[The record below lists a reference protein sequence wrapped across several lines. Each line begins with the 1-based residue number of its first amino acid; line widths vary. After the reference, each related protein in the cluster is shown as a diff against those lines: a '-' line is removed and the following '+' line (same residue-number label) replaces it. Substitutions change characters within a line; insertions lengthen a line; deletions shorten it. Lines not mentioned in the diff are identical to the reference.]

1 MKGSSAQ
8 KIRLTSYEDLFGGE
22 GQASGEAV
30 TSVPISQLHS
40 FKGHPFH
47 VLDDAKMQ
55 ETVESVKKYGILV
68 PGIVRPSSA
77 GGYEV
82 VAGHRRWR
90 ACELAGLAEMPVIIR
105 KLDDDESTVIMV
117 DSNIQRE
124 DLLPSEKAKAYR
136 MKYEALKHQGSRE
149 GGRTIEEMGETA
161 GESGKTV
168 QRYIWLSRLSD
179 RLLDMVDRK
188 KIGFMQGLDLSF
200 LSMEEQDW
208 VQNILKNQGIS
219 ISSSQSAKLK
229 EYGRKGELTP
239 ALVGAILTE
248 KKEKVR
254 KITIRNDAV
263 KKYFSDSYS
272 NEEIE
277 RIILELLE
285 GWKER
290 QEADGIS
297 D

>member
-1 MKGSSAQ
+1 MRGSSAQ
-8 KIRLTSYEDLFGGE
+8 KMKLTSYDDLFGGD

-30 TSVPISQLHS
+30 TSVLIRELHP
-40 FKGHPFH
+40 FRGHPFR

-55 ETVESVKKYGILV
+55 ETVESVKKYGVLV
-68 PGIVRPSSA
+68 PGIVRPYA
-77 GGYEV
+77 GGGYEV

-179 RLLDMVDRK
+179 GLLDMVDRK
-188 KIGFMQGLDLSF
+188 KIGFVQGLDISF
-200 LSMEEQDW
+200 L
-208 VQNILKNQGIS
+208 
-219 ISSSQSAKLK
+219 
-229 EYGRKGELTP
+229 
-239 ALVGAILTE
+239 
-248 KKEKVR
+248 
-254 KITIRNDAV
+254 
-263 KKYFSDSYS
+263 
-272 NEEIE
+272 
-277 RIILELLE
+277 
-285 GWKER
+285 
-290 QEADGIS
+290 
-297 D
+297 

>member
-1 MKGSSAQ
+1 MRGSSAQ
-8 KIRLTSYEDLFGGE
+8 KIKLTSYDDLFGGDR
-22 GQASGEAV
+22 QASGEAI
-30 TSVPISQLHS
+30 TSVPISQLHP
-40 FKGHPFH
+40 FQGHPFR
-47 VLDDAKMQ
+47 VSDDAKMQ
-55 ETVESVKKYGILV
+55 ETVDSVKKYGVLV
-68 PGIVRPSSA
+68 PGIVRPCA
-77 GGYEV
+77 EGGYEV

-90 ACELAGLAEMPVIIR
+90 ACELAGLTEMPVIIR
-105 KLDDDESTVIMV
+105 KMDDDESTVIMV

-179 RLLDMVDRK
+179 GLLDMVDRK
-188 KIGFMQGLDLSF
+188 KIGFVQGLNLSF
-200 LSMEEQDW
+200 LSKEEQGW
-208 VQNILKNQGIS
+208 VQEILERRGTGIS
-219 ISSSQSAKLK
+219 TSQSAKLK
-229 EYGRKGELTP
+229 EHGRKGELTP
-239 ALVGAILTE
+239 ALAEDVLTE
-248 KKEKVR
+248 KKEKSR
-254 KITIRNDAV
+254 KITIRKDAV
-263 KKYFSDSYS
+263 RKYFSDDYS

-290 QEADGIS
+290 QEADGVS

>member
-1 MKGSSAQ
+1 MRGSSAQ
-8 KIRLTSYEDLFGGE
+8 KIKLASYDDLFGGD
-22 GQASGEAV
+22 GQALGEAI
-30 TSVPISQLHS
+30 TSVPIKELRP
-40 FKGHPFH
+40 FKGHPFR

-55 ETVESVKKYGILV
+55 ETVESVKKYGVLV
-68 PGIVRPSSA
+68 PGIVRPYA
-77 GGYEV
+77 GGGYEV

-179 RLLDMVDRK
+179 GLLDMVDRK
-188 KIGFMQGLDLSF
+188 KIGFVQGLDISF
-200 LSMEEQDW
+200 LSAEEQGW
-208 VQNILKNQGIS
+208 VQDILERQGAS
-219 ISSSQSAKLK
+219 ISTSQSARLK
-229 EYGRKGELTP
+229 EYGRRGELTL
-239 ALVGAILTE
+239 ALAETVLAE
-248 KKEKVR
+248 RKERVR
-254 KITIRNDAV
+254 KITIRKDAV
-263 KKYFSDSYS
+263 RKYFSDDYS

-277 RIILELLE
+277 KIILELLE

-290 QEADGIS
+290 READGLS

>member
-1 MKGSSAQ
+1 MRGSSAQ
-8 KIRLTSYEDLFGGE
+8 KIKLASYDDLFGGD
-22 GQASGEAV
+22 GQASGEAI
-30 TSVPISQLHS
+30 TSVPIRELHP
-40 FKGHPFH
+40 FKGHPFR
-47 VLDDAKMQ
+47 VLDDEKMQ

-68 PGIVRPSSA
+68 PGIVRPCPG

-82 VAGHRRWR
+82 VSGHRRWR
-90 ACELAGLAEMPVIIR
+90 ACELAGLDEMPVIIR

-136 MKYEALKHQGSRE
+136 MKYDALKHQGSRA

-161 GESGKTV
+161 GESSKTV

-188 KIGFMQGLDLSF
+188 KIGFMQGLDISF
-200 LSMEEQDW
+200 LSAEEQGW
-208 VQNILKNQGIS
+208 VQDILERQGVCIS
-219 ISSSQSAKLK
+219 TFQSARLK
-229 EYGRKGELTP
+229 EYGRRGELTP
-239 ALVGAILTE
+239 ALAETVLAE
-248 KKEKVR
+248 RKERVR
-254 KITIRNDAV
+254 KITIRKDAV
-263 KKYFSDSYS
+263 RKYFSDDYS

-277 RIILELLE
+277 RIILELLD

>member
-1 MKGSSAQ
+1 MKSSSAQ
-8 KIRLTSYEDLFGGE
+8 KIKLASYDDLFGGD
-22 GQASGEAV
+22 GQASGEAI
-30 TSVPISQLHS
+30 TSVPLNQLHS
-40 FKGHPFH
+40 YKEHPFR
-47 VLDDAKMQ
+47 VLDDEKMQ
-55 ETVESVKKYGILV
+55 ETVESVKKYGVLV
-68 PGIVRPSSA
+68 PGIVRPHPD

-90 ACELAGLAEMPVIIR
+90 ACELAGLEEMPVIIR

-136 MKYEALKHQGSRE
+136 MKYEALKHQGIRA

-188 KIGFMQGLDLSF
+188 KIGFVQGLDISF
-200 LSMEEQDW
+200 LAMEEQGW
-208 VQNILKNQGIS
+208 VQDILERQGVGINT
-219 ISSSQSAKLK
+219 SQSARLK
-229 EYGRKGELTP
+229 EHSRNGELTP
-239 ALVGAILTE
+239 ALAEAVLTE
-248 KKEKVR
+248 NKKKVQ
-254 KITIRNDAV
+254 KITIRKDAV
-263 KKYFSDSYS
+263 SKYFSDDYS

-285 GWKER
+285 DWKER
-290 QEADGIS
+290 QAADGIS
-297 D
+297 E